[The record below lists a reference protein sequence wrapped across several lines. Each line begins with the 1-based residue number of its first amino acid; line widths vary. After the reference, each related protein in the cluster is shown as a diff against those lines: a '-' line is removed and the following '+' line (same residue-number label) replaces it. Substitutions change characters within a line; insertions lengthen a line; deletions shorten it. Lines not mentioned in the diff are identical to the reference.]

1 MLILRRWANCLAK
14 TEKIINRLG
23 GILVGNEC
31 SIKEL
36 YDSDH
41 WKVLIIDDDNFVHI
55 MIKEILKSFR
65 FEDKP
70 LTILSAHSS
79 VEALNILNENKDVAL
94 VLLDVFI
101 EEENT
106 GLKLSKYIREVIGNK
121 ATRIV
126 LMTNRGSQKL
136 EEEAIL
142 NYDINGYE
150 EKVQL
155 LTNKL
160 YTVVIASLR
169 SYRDIMYINNNRRI
183 MEEVVASS
191 SNLFEK
197 ISIQEFISSTFW
209 HLNSII
215 NLCRED
221 GKCSVNGLAAL
232 RSLDEKA
239 FRVIAGY
246 GRYSNCVD
254 RRIMDSVSQEDF
266 ELVRKAY
273 KMQDPLIMGNRYIS
287 YYYSSSG
294 VEGIIF
300 IETKGQINHMDREL
314 LDIFHKNISAAF
326 ESLCL
331 NKEIEAT
338 QREILYLLGEVTEAR
353 SEETGNH
360 VKRVSKYS
368 HILAEKYGLSPRSTM
383 LISMASPIHDIG
395 KVAIPDSILLKPG
408 KLTSEEFD
416 IVKTH
421 TTIGYN
427 LLKGSNRELLKS
439 AAIIAYEHH
448 ERYDGKGYPQG
459 LKGDE
464 IHIFGRIVAVADVFD
479 ALGSPRVYKKPW
491 VMNDILKY
499 FKEERGKHFD
509 PDLIDILFNNLDEF
523 IAVKEKFS
531 DKNTKVI
538 RQVSQNIIEE

>member
-1 MLILRRWANCLAK
+1 M
-14 TEKIINRLG
+14 
-23 GILVGNEC
+23 GNEC
-31 SIKEL
+31 SISQL
-36 YDSDH
+36 YSGDY
-41 WKVLIIDDDNFVHI
+41 WKVLIIDDDNFIHI
-55 MIKEILKSFR
+55 MLKELLKDFT

-70 LTILSAHSS
+70 PLIILSAYSS
-79 VEALNILNENKDVAL
+79 VEALNILKGNRDIAL
-94 VLLDVFI
+94 ILLDIFI

-106 GLKLSKYIREVIGNK
+106 GLKLSRYIREIIGNK

-126 LMTNRGSQKL
+126 LMTSRESEKL
-136 EEEAIL
+136 EEDAIL

-155 LTNKL
+155 LTTKL
-160 YTVVIASLR
+160 FTIVISSLR

-191 SNLFEK
+191 SSLFEK
-197 ISIQEFISSTFW
+197 GSIQDFISSTFCYI
-209 HLNSII
+209 NSLI
-215 NLCRED
+215 NLCREG
-221 GKCSVNGLAAL
+221 GKCNVDGLAAL
-232 RSLDEKA
+232 RTFDEKA
-239 FRVIAGY
+239 FKVILGH
-246 GRYSNCVD
+246 GKYSNCVD
-254 RRIMDSVSQEDF
+254 RRIIDSISQREF
-266 ELVRKAY
+266 QLVREAY
-273 KMQDPLIMGNRYIS
+273 GMEEPLIVDNRYIS
-287 YYYSSSG
+287 HYHSSSG

-300 IETKGQINHMDREL
+300 IEIKEKIPPHVEREL
-314 LDIFHKNISAAF
+314 LDIFHKNILAAF
-326 ESLCL
+326 DSLCI

-368 HILAEKYGLSPRSTM
+368 QTLAEKYGLSQRAIM

-408 KLTSEEFD
+408 KLTPEEFD

-427 LLKGSNRELLKS
+427 LLKGSDRELLKS
-439 AAIIAYEHH
+439 AAIIAHQHH

-459 LKGDE
+459 LKGDD

-479 ALGSPRVYKKPW
+479 ALGSPRVYKKTLG
-491 VMNDILKY
+491 N
-499 FKEERGKHFD
+499 E
-509 PDLIDILFNNLDEF
+509 
-523 IAVKEKFS
+523 
-531 DKNTKVI
+531 
-538 RQVSQNIIEE
+538 

>member
-1 MLILRRWANCLAK
+1 M
-14 TEKIINRLG
+14 E
-23 GILVGNEC
+23 NEC
-31 SIKEL
+31 CMKKIQDEN
-36 YDSDH
+36 H
-41 WKVLIIDDDNFVHI
+41 WKILIIDDDNFVHI
-55 MIKEILKSFR
+55 MIKEILKDFK

-70 LTILSAHSS
+70 LIILSAHSS
-79 VEALNILNENKDVAL
+79 IKALDILNKNDDIAL
-94 VLLDVFI
+94 VLLDIFI

-106 GLKLSKYIREVIGNK
+106 GLKLSRYIREIIGNK

-126 LMTNRGSQKL
+126 LMTNKESEKL
-136 EEEAIL
+136 EEDAIL

-150 EKVQL
+150 EKIQL

-160 YTVVIASLR
+160 HTVVVAALR
-169 SYRDIMYINNNRRI
+169 AYKDIMYISNNKRV

-197 ISIQEFISSTFW
+197 VSIQDFIKSTFCSI
-209 HLNSII
+209 NSLI
-215 NLCRED
+215 NFCRED
-221 GKCSVNGLAAL
+221 EKCNVDGIAAL
-232 RSLDEKA
+232 RFFDDENFKVTTA
-239 FRVIAGY
+239 HGKY
-246 GRYSNCVD
+246 ENC
-254 RRIMDSVSQEDF
+254 IGKKIIDSVSKEDF
-266 ELVRKAY
+266 KLIKKAY
-273 KMQDPLIMGNRYIS
+273 RMGEPLITDNRHIS
-287 YYYSSSG
+287 YYHSSSG
-294 VEGIIF
+294 VEGIVF
-300 IETKGQINHMDREL
+300 IEAKKKVDHIDREL

-331 NKEIEAT
+331 NKEIEET
-338 QREILYLLGEVTEAR
+338 QKEILYLLGEVTEAR

-368 HILAEKYGLSPRSTM
+368 KILAEKYGLSQREIM

-408 KLTSEEFD
+408 KLTPEEFD

-427 LLKGSNRELLKS
+427 LLKGSDRELLKS
-439 AAIIAYEHH
+439 AAIIAHEHH
-448 ERYDGKGYPQG
+448 ERYDGGGYPRG

-479 ALGSPRVYKKPW
+479 ALGSPRVYKKAW
-491 VMNDILKY
+491 VMNDILNY

-509 PDLIDILFNNLDEF
+509 PDLVDILFDNLDEF
-523 IAVKEKFS
+523 IEIKEKYS
-531 DKNTKVI
+531 DENTKGFKK
-538 RQVSQNIIEE
+538 VSDNGNQK

>member
-1 MLILRRWANCLAK
+1 M
-14 TEKIINRLG
+14 
-23 GILVGNEC
+23 GNKC

-36 YDSDH
+36 NDEDH
-41 WKVLIIDDDNFVHI
+41 WKVLIVDDDNFVHI
-55 MIKEILKSFR
+55 IIKELLKDFK
-65 FEDKP
+65 FEGKP
-70 LTILSAHSS
+70 ITILSAYSS
-79 VEALNILNENKDVAL
+79 IEALNILNENKNIAL
-94 VLLDVFI
+94 ILLDIFI
-101 EEENT
+101 EKEST
-106 GLKLSKYIREVIGNK
+106 GLKLSRYIREMVGNK

-126 LMTNRGSQKL
+126 LMTSRKSEKL
-136 EEEAIL
+136 EEDAIL

-155 LTNKL
+155 LTTKL
-160 YTVVIASLR
+160 FTIVISSIR
-169 SYRDIMYINNNRRI
+169 SYRDIIYINNNRRI

-191 SNLFEK
+191 SSLFEK
-197 ISIQEFISSTFW
+197 MSIQDFISSTFCYI
-209 HLNSII
+209 NSLI

-221 GKCSVNGLAAL
+221 DKCNVDGLAAL
-232 RSLDEKA
+232 RFFDDENFKVSTA
-239 FRVIAGY
+239 HGKY
-246 GRYSNCVD
+246 ENCIGKK
-254 RRIMDSVSQEDF
+254 IMDSVSQKDF
-266 ELVRKAY
+266 QLVRKAY
-273 KMQDPLIMGNRYIS
+273 GMEEPLILNNRFIS
-287 YYYSSSG
+287 HYRSSSG

-300 IETKGQINHMDREL
+300 IEIKEKIPHVEKEL
-314 LDIFHKNISAAF
+314 LDIFHKNILAAF
-326 ESLCL
+326 DSLCL

-338 QREILYLLGEVTEAR
+338 QKEILYLLGEVTEAR

-368 HILAEKYGLSPRSTM
+368 QTLAEKYGLSQRAIM

-408 KLTSEEFD
+408 KLTPEEFD

-427 LLKGSNRELLKS
+427 LLKGSDRELLKS
-439 AAIIAYEHH
+439 AAIIAHQHH

-459 LKGDE
+459 LKGDD

-491 VMNDILKY
+491 VMNDILNY

-509 PDLIDILFNNLDEF
+509 PDLVDILFDNLDEF
-523 IAVKEKFS
+523 IEIKEKYS
-531 DKNTKVI
+531 DENIKVI
-538 RQVSQNIIEE
+538 EKVSDNNIEK